1 MYETKMLTTAFEG
14 HSSVISHTTA
24 VITGHLHILDYSYTK
39 PLYLLGSF
47 PSWRVLSLGVK
58 CLDTKSLS
66 TLNCNVHHFYLRRK
80 FYRIPMN
87 FEGVLGEGL
96 GNWVTVY
103 TIVHS

>member
-1 MYETKMLTTAFEG
+1 VLSSNSVLLEGGHTEMYETKMLTTAFEG

-47 PSWRVLSLGVK
+47 PSWRVSFGVK

-66 TLNCNVHHFYLRRK
+66 TLNCNVHHF
-80 FYRIPMN
+80 I
-87 FEGVLGEGL
+87 
-96 GNWVTVY
+96 
-103 TIVHS
+103 